1 MPHFPDR
8 RSVLAGLAAL
18 PALAVS
24 PLQANPVQRPYNLRM
39 VMSGHSLTDP
49 IPRPLETLV
58 QAAGGAQSRGMLID
72 QSTIPGS
79 PAEHRWNTDPIEP
92 IDAKRDIA
100 NYDLLVLTERVPVR
114 PTLAFHNSD
123 TIALKWFE
131 HAWKNGRGGQGA
143 ETIYYA
149 SWISVVSGPGSTDEW
164 DDQWERDTPF
174 RERLDLEM
182 VAWQTII
189 DYVNTNRSEGSPP
202 MRAIPG
208 PKIMAAV
215 YDAIQA
221 GTAPGLSQMK
231 DLFADT
237 IHPNEMGT
245 YLICVAH
252 FAVIYGRDPREIP
265 NLRGKP
271 GWPSAEQQEWMKALV
286 WDILRAYPDSGL
298 A

>member
-1 MPHFPDR
+1 MSHFPDR
-8 RSVLAGLAAL
+8 RTVLAGLATL
-18 PALAVS
+18 PVLAGA
-24 PLQANPVQRPYNLRM
+24 PLRASTAQRPFNLRI

-49 IPRPLETLV
+49 IPRPLEALV

-79 PAEHRWNTDPIEP
+79 PAEHRWNTNPIEP

-114 PTLAFHNSD
+114 PTLKFHNGD

-131 HAWKNGRGGQGA
+131 HAWKNGRGGKGA
-143 ETIYYA
+143 ETVFYA
-149 SWISVVSGPGSTDEW
+149 SWISVVSGPGSKDDW
-164 DDQWERDTPF
+164 DDQWERETPY

-189 DYVNTNRSEGSPP
+189 DYVNTNRPDGSPP

-221 GTAPGLSQMK
+221 GTAPGLTEMQ

-245 YLICVAH
+245 YLITAAH

-265 NLRGKP
+265 NLRGRP
-271 GWPSAEQQEWMKALV
+271 GWPNAEQQEWMKALV
-286 WDILRAYPDSGL
+286 WDVVSAYPDSGL